1 MAALEVELKMLGS
14 DGIAPKDTFVS
25 MRVGDSQKQSRLQAS
40 RTFKFAPGV
49 ADLRGP
55 FGRIEVFKRVG
66 SATVGLSDPTEVQV
80 DCGEGDLK
88 WLRFQVQASG
98 VSSTTANKDSVSA
111 NKPQSQAAKERVDEA
126 RKYLEEHRLEE
137 LIASAMREIIRLR
150 PSEPHKFLC
159 DQIMGLS
166 AAQRKGKEN
175 SVPPPPPVPKA
186 EAVDVADL
194 RQQAK
199 AVLLGAAE
207 SGALKTALSQKQ
219 SVANAKVPDTE
230 ELRQQA
236 KAVIF
241 NAAQSGALANAL
253 QQGKAQAEPMQKE
266 PLSPA
271 GLRPSVGTWLSPRP
285 KRVAHAAESATPAP
299 AATEPPVFAL
309 RPSVGSWL
317 APRPRP
323 FLAAQVSKD
332 TTEQVEVSSSADF
345 AAALARPPGLPEVP
359 PPHRRPPLSP
369 EAFAEALG
377 NPPAVSS
384 PAATKAAPAAVP
396 AVSKSSAQAPRPF
409 KPPPTERPTQ
419 QVTFPW
425 PHVATLPPQ
434 EKAAAVSSS
443 SMPPARRVWQPP
455 QRPPPPPPAGQRMPP
470 PPPPAVQSRVI
481 PPPPPKKPTE
491 AQQTAAATSSA
502 ADRQG
507 EKTVAGRRVYSPP
520 QPLTGIFSVAE
531 PTSEEFFD
539 PDSLPAELPESIKA
553 LLQEFP
559 TTPRELSDRLAA
571 EEADGNREFP
581 APAAATV
588 PAAEAS
594 GEAFVGSWQS
604 TRFGLLTLRRSSAS
618 ATTAA
623 AAGDVSFDV
632 ECHHAKESAT
642 LQRDEEADSWTLR
655 IASDGTTFQLRRR
668 ETDLLVWESTS
679 GEKDIWDARLLTAM
693 REAAAWMDASH
704 AGLPHHF
711 QLGQARL
718 RRYSSTVSKKIA
730 LCVSSKNRLWQLKRA
745 LPLTLLHTWPH
756 RQWVHIYIVD
766 FGSVDGSLEFLR
778 ETCRPA
784 IEAGILSVFTADNRL
799 PDWHASVAKN
809 TAHMVASADSDIVV
823 NLDCDN
829 LVSPTFLEDVSR
841 KFHQEGYTALQ
852 FEDADGTCGRIAC
865 SRQDFIQLRGYDE
878 DCLPMGGQDTDLI
891 LRLKMLPH
899 AYFKKV
905 RGEQAIPN
913 SIDMK
918 VEQVAQNLRYMKWSK
933 MNSVNCFA
941 FELRRKAGQVARNVH
956 LEHIGVR
963 ARRVKPQEL

>member
-236 KAVIF
+236 KA
-241 NAAQSGALANAL
+241 
-253 QQGKAQAEPMQKE
+253 EPMQKE

-323 FLAAQVSKD
+323 FLAAQVSTD
-332 TTEQVEVSSSADF
+332 TTEQAKPFVLKPSVGTWLMPPKPNLQVGIRAAPTAEESHAKRPFVLHPSVGTWLAPRPAAAQARSGQESSSSARPF
-345 AAALARPPGLPEVP
+345 ALRPSVGTWLMGKPSVEAA
-359 PPHRRPPLSP
+359 
-369 EAFAEALG
+369 
-377 NPPAVSS
+377 
-384 PAATKAAPAAVP
+384 AAPAP
-396 AVSKSSAQAPRPF
+396 APAP
-409 KPPPTERPTQ
+409 
-419 QVTFPW
+419 
-425 PHVATLPPQ
+425 A
-434 EKAAAVSSS
+434 
-443 SMPPARRVWQPP
+443 MP
-455 QRPPPPPPAGQRMPP
+455 
-470 PPPPAVQSRVI
+470 
-481 PPPPPKKPTE
+481 
-491 AQQTAAATSSA
+491 ATSSSREPLVHKPSA
-502 ADRQG
+502 GWLMKKPHQV
-507 EKTVAGRRVYSPP
+507 EKPWYYK
-520 QPLTGIFSVAE
+520 E
-531 PTSEEFFD
+531 
-539 PDSLPAELPESIKA
+539 
-553 LLQEFP
+553 
-559 TTPRELSDRLAA
+559 LAA
-571 EEADGNREFP
+571 EG
-581 APAAATV
+581 PAAHEIKELQVEIAKRDQELNTMRQQLITLRDTIG
-588 PAAEAS
+588 ADK
-594 GEAFVGSWQS
+594 FVELG
-604 TRFGLLTLRRSSAS
+604 LTLP
-618 ATTAA
+618 
-623 AAGDVSFDV
+623 
-632 ECHHAKESAT
+632 
-642 LQRDEEADSWTLR
+642 
-655 IASDGTTFQLRRR
+655 
-668 ETDLLVWESTS
+668 
-679 GEKDIWDARLLTAM
+679 M
-693 REAAAWMDASH
+693 
-704 AGLPHHF
+704 
-711 QLGQARL
+711 
-718 RRYSSTVSKKIA
+718 
-730 LCVSSKNRLWQLKRA
+730 
-745 LPLTLLHTWPH
+745 
-756 RQWVHIYIVD
+756 
-766 FGSVDGSLEFLR
+766 
-778 ETCRPA
+778 
-784 IEAGILSVFTADNRL
+784 
-799 PDWHASVAKN
+799 
-809 TAHMVASADSDIVV
+809 
-823 NLDCDN
+823 
-829 LVSPTFLEDVSR
+829 SP
-841 KFHQEGYTALQ
+841 
-852 FEDADGTCGRIAC
+852 
-865 SRQDFIQLRGYDE
+865 
-878 DCLPMGGQDTDLI
+878 
-891 LRLKMLPH
+891 
-899 AYFKKV
+899 
-905 RGEQAIPN
+905 
-913 SIDMK
+913 
-918 VEQVAQNLRYMKWSK
+918 
-933 MNSVNCFA
+933 
-941 FELRRKAGQVARNVH
+941 
-956 LEHIGVR
+956 
-963 ARRVKPQEL
+963 